1 MKMPMVVAIV
11 SLAIDLAVP
20 TFAQQK
26 DTVDPQIAQQIRLLA
41 MKFHEAIN
49 RNDAAAIAALY
60 TEDAVNV
67 LPGGSFHGRQA
78 IEKGWARV
86 FQSWHPSNDI
96 DKFDRFKAV
105 GNEVRTSGSWSDTVY
120 PTGGAPS
127 NREGIF
133 TWIMV
138 REGDAWKIRR
148 ATCRDTTP

>member
-1 MKMPMVVAIV
+1 MKVPVVVVIV
-11 SLAIDLAVP
+11 FLAIDLALP

-26 DTVDPQIAQQIRLLA
+26 DTLDPQIAQQIRVLA
-41 MKFHEAIN
+41 MKYHEAIN
-49 RNDAAAIAALY
+49 RNDAAAMAALY

-96 DKFDRFKAV
+96 ANFDWLKAV
-105 GNEVRTSGSWSDTVY
+105 GNEVRSSGRWSHTD
-120 PTGGAPS
+120 PPAGSAPS
-127 NREGIF
+127 NREGSF

-138 REGDAWKIRR
+138 REGDTWKIRR
-148 ATCRDTTP
+148 ATFRDTTP